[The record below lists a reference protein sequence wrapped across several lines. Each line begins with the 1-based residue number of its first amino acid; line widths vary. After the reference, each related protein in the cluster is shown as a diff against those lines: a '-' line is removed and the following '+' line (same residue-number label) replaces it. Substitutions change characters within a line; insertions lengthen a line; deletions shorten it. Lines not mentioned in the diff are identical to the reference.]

1 MTEDPR
7 SKQSTR
13 SSNRR
18 SQRQNRNESSTTSG
32 RRETPQKESKKT
44 PTQESKRGKRKSS
57 ETKSASV
64 GSPENIFRTR
74 ASAKNKSLKNES
86 ADKMFENDSAS
97 KLATKKTLENESLKA
112 AKTAEEVELLTETC
126 SKKESVS
133 KKTPEESHDTSG
145 QRTENMDSAA
155 EVPAAEKLNLAPV
168 SMESKILKRKCTDKD
183 SGPEQKKPVPDK
195 NQDPEV
201 HTEETSGPDQPDLPK
216 PQCQQVQ
223 LNT

>member
-7 SKQSTR
+7 SKQTTR

-32 RRETPQKESKKT
+32 RRETPEKESKT
-44 PTQESKRGKRKSS
+44 PSQESKRGKRKSS

-74 ASAKNKSLKNES
+74 ASAKNKTLKNKS

-97 KLATKKTLENESLKA
+97 RLATKKTLENESFKA
-112 AKTAEEVELLTETC
+112 AKTAEEMELLTETC

-133 KKTPEESHDTSG
+133 KKTPEESHDMSG
-145 QRTENMDSAA
+145 QRKENMASAA
-155 EVPAAEKLNLAPV
+155 EVPAAEKLNSAPV

-201 HTEETSGPDQPDLPK
+201 HTEETSGPDQPDFPK
-216 PQCQQVQ
+216 PQSQQVQ